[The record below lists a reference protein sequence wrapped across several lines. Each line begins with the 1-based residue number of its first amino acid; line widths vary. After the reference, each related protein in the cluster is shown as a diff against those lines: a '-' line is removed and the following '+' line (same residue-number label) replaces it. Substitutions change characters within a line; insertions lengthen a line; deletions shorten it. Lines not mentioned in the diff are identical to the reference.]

1 VELSFGKT
9 FTFSRKLSGYELPA
23 ISKWHNVV
31 RTAKKKHVAMNLN
44 DKSHLTCKTGNEHF
58 TSNGN
63 NLSFNLINFWQWS
76 VSDILSN
83 ATRGILAEFIVSK
96 ALNADVKKIRTEW
109 DAYDLITPEGLKVE
123 VKSSAY
129 LQTWEQTE
137 HSKIS
142 FGVSQAKPWNTDTG
156 KRVEI
161 AIRSADIY
169 VFCVLNHLDK
179 STVNPL
185 NLNQWEFYV
194 CSTEELNNYVK
205 NQKTLS
211 LNALKKLT
219 NSIKYED
226 LQKQVN
232 NKIKR

>member
-1 VELSFGKT
+1 MCLLQTTCVNLY
-9 FTFSRKLSGYELPA
+9 LVL
-23 ISKWHNVV
+23 N
-31 RTAKKKHVAMNLN
+31 AKNCRMNL
-44 DKSHLTCKTGNEHF
+44 KEKLHLACKTGNEPF
-58 TSNGN
+58 TSNEN
-63 NLSFNLINFWQWS
+63 NLGFNLIEFWQWS

-96 ALNADVKKIRTEW
+96 ALNADIKKVRTEW
-109 DAYDLITPEGLKVE
+109 GAYDLLTPEGIKVE

-129 LQTWEQTE
+129 LQTWDQVE

-142 FGVSQAKPWNTDTG
+142 FGVRQAKPYGIDIG

-169 VFCVLNHLDK
+169 VFCLLKHLDK

-185 NLNQWEFYV
+185 DLNQWEFYV

-226 LQKQVN
+226 LQIQVN
-232 NKIKR
+232 NKIKP